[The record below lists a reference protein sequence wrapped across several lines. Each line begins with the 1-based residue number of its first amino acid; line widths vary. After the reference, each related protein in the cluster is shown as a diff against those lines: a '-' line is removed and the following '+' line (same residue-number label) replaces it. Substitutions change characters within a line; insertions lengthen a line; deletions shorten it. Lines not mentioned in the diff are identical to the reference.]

1 MTWPL
6 LYKKMFVPFSKNH
19 NSDTYS
25 PFQNWSQQ
33 DVKSVLEKLSNFN
46 VNRSV
51 GAIVGMTVGDS
62 LGAPIEFIS
71 IKNKGKSYFDPHEK
85 KYINPYNKFSV
96 KNGQWTDDASMGL
109 CIADSLLLCEGYDG
123 ADIRRRFWQWWF
135 YGYNN
140 AFRLDPNREMEGSV
154 GLGQNISEGLYKM
167 KREPVSPIYKPK
179 KKSNN
184 SGNGS
189 LMRLAPIAIYF
200 SKDLTLARKY
210 GGESSLTTH
219 PGTTAFDA
227 CSFLSFVIASAIHSE
242 HTSIQSFLDDVV
254 AQYLEFVVD
263 PDLSILLEAN
273 ASSNSTESFWRW
285 RDSHIDPVQ
294 TLKNRGKK
302 YNGYS
307 VSDTYFFS
315 YCLDALALSLHSL
328 YTTNNAMDAIYKSIN
343 FLGDADSTGSITGQI
358 AGAFYG
364 YNDLDQEVLSWV
376 HQWTNKEIEL
386 RGILLYQ

>member
-1 MTWPL
+1 MNRPL
-6 LYKKMFVPFSKNH
+6 LHKKMFVPFNKDF

-33 DVKSVLEKLSNFN
+33 DVTSVLGKLSNFH
-46 VNRSV
+46 VNRAV

-71 IKNKGKSYFDPHEK
+71 IKNKGKSYFDPQRKIH
-85 KYINPYNKFSV
+85 INPYNKFAV

-140 AFRLDPNREMEGSV
+140 AFRFDPNRQMEGSV

-167 KREPVSPIYKPK
+167 KKEPVSPIYKPK

-219 PGTTAFDA
+219 PGTTASDA
-227 CSFLSFVIASAIHSE
+227 CSFLSVVIESAIHSD

-263 PDLSILLEAN
+263 PDLKILLEAN
-273 ASSNSTESFWRW
+273 ASPQSTESFWRW
-285 RDSHIDPVQ
+285 RDSRIDPVQ

-302 YNGYS
+302 YW
-307 VSDTYFFS
+307 
-315 YCLDALALSLHSL
+315 
-328 YTTNNAMDAIYKSIN
+328 KKKN
-343 FLGDADSTGSITGQI
+343 FI
-358 AGAFYG
+358 
-364 YNDLDQEVLSWV
+364 
-376 HQWTNKEIEL
+376 
-386 RGILLYQ
+386 